1 MARQFYTE
9 GTGNQQTLHTAQKEK
24 IPVYDSIADVTA
36 DLANLSAGQIGV
48 TKDTGNELAQPVN
61 AVESGNLHAVT
72 SNAVAE
78 SLSYSTEE
86 VATGGKWIDG
96 KPIYRKTVEIGNL
109 PNNTVKQIAN
119 VLSNVDNIV
128 EIRGVAKSS
137 TLGIVLPYIDISGGV
152 TYLANIYV
160 SSKTHLQVNTNYN
173 FSSYTGFAV
182 IYYTKTTD

>member
-1 MARQFYTE
+1 MKTFSTS
-9 GTGNQQTLHTAQKEK
+9 GTGNQQTLSEIESDKV
-24 IPVYDSIADVTA
+24 PVYNTEADAIAD
-36 DLANLSAGQIGV
+36 LSNLEENQVGI
-48 TKDTGNELAQPVN
+48 TKDTGNELSQPVN

-78 SLSYSTEE
+78 SLSYSETEQ
-86 VATGGKWIDG
+86 ATGGKWIDG

-109 PNNTVKQIAN
+109 PNKTVKQIAN

-137 TLGIVLPYIDISGGV
+137 TLDIVLPYIDISGGV

-160 SSKTHLQVNTNYN
+160 SNKTHLQINTNYN

>member
-1 MARQFYTE
+1 MKTFSTS
-9 GTGNQQTLHTAQKEK
+9 GTGNQQTLSEIESNKM
-24 IPVYDSIADVTA
+24 PVYENLEAVEN
-36 DLANLSAGQIGV
+36 DLSNLEEGQLGL
-48 TKDTGNELAQPVN
+48 TKDTGNELSQPVD

-78 SLSYSTEE
+78 SLSYFTTEQK
-86 VATGGKWIDG
+86 TGGKWIDG

-152 TYLANIYV
+152 TYLANIYI